1 MNQSS
6 QQTHRASGVPPFQ
19 NIAVGFIPGL
29 GILARPAFLARVAD
43 IVHNLRGHRFPTWTD
58 RDFAPLKEPR

>member
-1 MNQSS
+1 
-6 QQTHRASGVPPFQ
+6 
-19 NIAVGFIPGL
+19 
-29 GILARPAFLARVAD
+29 LARPAFLARVAD